1 MEKSTVGIT
10 NIIGEGTEIN
20 GKVFVPGSVR
30 IDGRVDGEMSITEM
44 MTVGRS
50 GNLKGTIT
58 TKDAVVGGRIEGT
71 LNVKNRIELQ
81 KTAKVSVDMN
91 CKFLVI
97 EEGVVFDGTCSMT
110 KQSDKQEPVKH

>member
-1 MEKSTVGIT
+1 MEKTTSGIT
-10 NIIGEGTEIN
+10 NIIGEGTEIT

-30 IDGRVDGEMSITEM
+30 IDGRVDGEISITEM
-44 MTVGRS
+44 MTVGKT

-81 KTAKVSVDMN
+81 RTAKVSVDMN
-91 CKFLVI
+91 CKLLIV

-110 KQSDKQEPVKH
+110 KQPERQEQIKH

>member
-1 MEKSTVGIT
+1 MEKTTVGIT
-10 NIIGEGTEIN
+10 NIIGEGTEIT

-30 IDGRVDGEMSITEM
+30 IDGRVDGEVSITEM
-44 MTVGRS
+44 MTVGKS

-81 KTAKVSVDMN
+81 RTAKVSVDMN
-91 CKFLVI
+91 CKLLII
-97 EEGVVFDGTCSMT
+97 EEGVVFDGTCSMSKPAE
-110 KQSDKQEPVKH
+110 KQDGVKH